1 MITDQVWAEME
12 RVLAERP
19 AGIAHTRQV
28 LDYVEE
34 FMAGEGID
42 DPREREVITLAAILH
57 DVGIPA
63 AIRVHGSA
71 AGPYQEKEGEAIS
84 REILTR
90 LGYDAAGTER
100 VCFLVGHHH
109 TRDALD
115 GRDFQ
120 LLWEADFLVNAR
132 EMDPAQ
138 RPAAI
143 AENLQTAT
151 GKRLAE
157 RDLNA
162 G

>member
-1 MITDQVWAEME
+1 MVTDQVWAEME
-12 RVLAERP
+12 RALSERP
-19 AGIAHTRQV
+19 PGITHTRQV
-28 LDYVEE
+28 LDYAEE
-34 FMAGEGID
+34 LMAGEGVD
-42 DPREREVITLAAILH
+42 DPREREVITLAVILH

-71 AGPYQEKEGEAIS
+71 AGPYQEAEGEAIS

-90 LGYDAAGTER
+90 LGYDPAGIER
-100 VCFLVGHHH
+100 VCYLVGHHH
-109 TRDALD
+109 TREALD

-132 EMDPAQ
+132 EMDRAQ

-143 AENLQTAT
+143 AGNLQTAT
-151 GKRLAE
+151 GKRLAD
-157 RDLNA
+157 RDLR

>member
-1 MITDQVWAEME
+1 MMITDQVWAAME
-12 RVLAERP
+12 RVLSERP
-19 AGIAHTRQV
+19 AGITHTRQV
-28 LDYVEE
+28 LDYAEE
-34 FMAGEGID
+34 LMAGERIN
-42 DPREREVITLAAILH
+42 DPRERELITLAVILH

-63 AIRVHGSA
+63 ALRKHGSA
-71 AGPYQEKEGEAIS
+71 AGPYQEAEGEAIS

-90 LGYDAAGTER
+90 LEYDAAGIER
-100 VCFLVGHHH
+100 VCYLVGHHH

-120 LLWEADFLVNAR
+120 ILWEADFLVNAR

-157 RDLNA
+157 RDLP
-162 G
+162 